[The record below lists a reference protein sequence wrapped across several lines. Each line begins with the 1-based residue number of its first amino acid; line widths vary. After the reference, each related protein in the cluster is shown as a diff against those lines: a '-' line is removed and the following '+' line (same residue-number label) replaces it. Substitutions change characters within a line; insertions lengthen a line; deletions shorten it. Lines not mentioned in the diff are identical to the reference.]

1 MKLENTLVD
10 FLLILIAV
18 VSIYR
23 GWKSG
28 LLKSAFSLI
37 GFIGGGLLGLIA
49 GTKYLVHV
57 NNIFGKFAL
66 FLLFISIGSTIG
78 EALLNRIGKFVH
90 DKIMFAPIKWFDSL
104 LGATFELLKAVL
116 ISYILIALILAAHW
130 STPTKY
136 INESKIYDKAKSVVP
151 SFIKS
156 EAAKLKF

>member
-57 NNIFGKFAL
+57 HNIFGKFAL
-66 FLLFISIGSTIG
+66 FLLFIFRFIQNANRHRQL
-78 EALLNRIGKFVH
+78 EPHLLHI
-90 DKIMFAPIKWFDSL
+90 D
-104 LGATFELLKAVL
+104 
-116 ISYILIALILAAHW
+116 YQ
-130 STPTKY
+130 
-136 INESKIYDKAKSVVP
+136 
-151 SFIKS
+151 
-156 EAAKLKF
+156 